1 LKRYNITIKELVAMF
16 LIILYYARETIS
28 RHFTCVLMVV
38 SRIAVDII
46 DHIDR
51 EFKNVP
57 SKILNNE

>member
-1 LKRYNITIKELVAMF
+1 
-16 LIILYYARETIS
+16 
-28 RHFTCVLMVV
+28 MVV

>member
-1 LKRYNITIKELVAMF
+1 
-16 LIILYYARETIS
+16 
-28 RHFTCVLMVV
+28 MVV

-57 SKILNNE
+57 SKIRNNERY